1 MSKRVEDKIK
11 LKHLEVYKYTNKKA
25 FEDLMS
31 STIGS
36 CKYIKSNDTLNF
48 IAYIKNEDKFILYAL
63 KSEKHHCICSTIF
76 SLKQD
81 TLKKYYTDESFQLF
95 DKKFE
100 KIIEDYIN

>member
-25 FEDLMS
+25 FENLMNN
-31 STIGS
+31 TIGS
-36 CKYIKSNDTLNF
+36 CKYTKSNDTLNF
-48 IAYIKNEDKFILYAL
+48 IAYVKNEDKFILYAL

-100 KIIEDYIN
+100 KIIEDFIN